1 MESLKGKEKN
11 WEEGIPAIAVVGILL
26 VTVGVPIYNFIF
38 AAEGN
43 AIPLELGNIDNIQAQ
58 STSGLSG
65 MGNLIDFELT
75 RWEATPT

>member
-1 MESLKGKEKN
+1 MEVKEKN
-11 WEEGIPAIAVVGILL
+11 WKKGIPAIAVVGILL
-26 VTVGVPIYNFIF
+26 VTAGVPIYNVIF

-43 AIPLELGNIDNIQAQ
+43 AIQLEFGNIVNIQVQ
-58 STSGLSG
+58 STFGISG